1 MVNQKDKNFMK
12 SFVKLYFKRSE
23 LEMFLEKDKKSL
35 KYKEKV
41 KVLDEMIL
49 KKLPQ
54 YPVLFDNDLK
64 VLEKFFREVAKKEK
78 ATFFTNDFLSFLKW
92 IIQRLHKEKFINKKT
107 AKFLNSKMSKL
118 DFKVS
123 LSASI
128 LWQGR

>member
-1 MVNQKDKNFMK
+1 MK